1 MKSILKPITAF
12 LLFCLFIYS
21 AMFTISCNQKHT
33 KEDSLAICNE
43 VMLIQ
48 NWCSID
54 LDCRGLKDF
63 VGTHLYSPF
72 IADGQKGEIGVII
85 PIESDEKFRSYVL
98 VDDSN
103 STSNNIVKIIKLNK
117 AKPIQNAGSVKSPS
131 SYHTL
136 SIKVNDDEWETFELI
151 VETIDETTGT
161 EIKKGRGK
169 IIRSTTI
176 DIIDSDTEEKESE
189 DKK

>member
-1 MKSILKPITAF
+1 MKSILKPVTAF

-21 AMFTISCNQKHT
+21 AMFTTSCNQKLN
-33 KEDSLAICNE
+33 KEDSLAICNK
-43 VMLIQ
+43 VMMIQ
-48 NWCSID
+48 NCCSIA
-54 LDCRGLKDF
+54 LDCKGLTGF

-98 VDDSN
+98 IDDSN
-103 STSNNIVKIIKLNK
+103 STSKNIVKIIKLNK
-117 AKPIQNAGSVKSPS
+117 AKPTQNAGSVKSPS

-136 SIKVNDDEWETFELI
+136 SIKVNDDKWETFELI

-169 IIRSTTI
+169 IIRNTSKVTEA
-176 DIIDSDTEEKESE
+176 SDREEKESE

>member
-1 MKSILKPITAF
+1 MKSILKPVTAF
-12 LLFCLFIYS
+12 LLFFLFIYS
-21 AMFTISCNQKHT
+21 AMFTTSCNQKLT
-33 KEDSLAICNE
+33 KEDSLAICNK

-48 NWCSID
+48 NCCSIA
-54 LDCRGLKDF
+54 LDCKGLTGF

-72 IADGQKGEIGVII
+72 IAEGQKGEIGVII

-98 VDDSN
+98 VDSN
-103 STSNNIVKIIKLNK
+103 STSKNIVKIIKLNK
-117 AKPIQNAGSVKSPS
+117 AKPTQNAGSVKSPS

-176 DIIDSDTEEKESE
+176 DIRDSDTEEKESE